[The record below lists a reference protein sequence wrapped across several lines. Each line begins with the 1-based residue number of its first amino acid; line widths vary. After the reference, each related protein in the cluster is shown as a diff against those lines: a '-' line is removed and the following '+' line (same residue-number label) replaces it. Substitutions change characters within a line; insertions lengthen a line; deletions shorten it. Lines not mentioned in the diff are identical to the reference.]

1 MKKTWL
7 LPALAL
13 AALAACV
20 LLRTRRSDGARRSK
34 KKTALCA
41 LTACFPATSPS

>member
-20 LLRTRRSDGARRSK
+20 LLGPRRSAGAPAARK
-34 KKTALCA
+34 EPPYAL
-41 LTACFPATSPS
+41 

>member
-13 AALAACV
+13 AALAAWV
-20 LLRTRRSDGARRSK
+20 RRRPRGTQGAPAARK
-34 KKTALCA
+34 EPPYAL
-41 LTACFPATSPS
+41 

>member
-13 AALAACV
+13 TALAACV
-20 LLRTRRSDGARRSK
+20 LLRTRRSAGAPAARK
-34 KKTALCA
+34 EPPYAL
-41 LTACFPATSPS
+41 

>member
-20 LLRTRRSDGARRSK
+20 LLRPRRTDGAPAARK
-34 KKTALCA
+34 EPPYAL
-41 LTACFPATSPS
+41 

>member
-20 LLRTRRSDGARRSK
+20 LLRTRRSGGAPAARK
-34 KKTALCA
+34 EPPYAL
-41 LTACFPATSPS
+41 

>member
-20 LLRTRRSDGARRSK
+20 LLRTRRSDGAPPAPK
-34 KKTALCA
+34 EPPYAL
-41 LTACFPATSPS
+41 

>member
-20 LLRTRRSDGARRSK
+20 LLRPRRADGAPAARK
-34 KKTALCA
+34 EPPYAL
-41 LTACFPATSPS
+41 

>member
-13 AALAACV
+13 AALAALAARV
-20 LLRTRRSDGARRSK
+20 LLRTRRSDGAPAARK
-34 KKTALCA
+34 EPPYAL
-41 LTACFPATSPS
+41 

>member
-20 LLRTRRSDGARRSK
+20 LLRSDGAPAARK
-34 KKTALCA
+34 EPPYAL
-41 LTACFPATSPS
+41 

>member
-13 AALAACV
+13 ADLADSV
-20 LLRTRRSDGARRSK
+20 HHRPRRTDGAPAARK
-34 KKTALCA
+34 EPPYAL
-41 LTACFPATSPS
+41 